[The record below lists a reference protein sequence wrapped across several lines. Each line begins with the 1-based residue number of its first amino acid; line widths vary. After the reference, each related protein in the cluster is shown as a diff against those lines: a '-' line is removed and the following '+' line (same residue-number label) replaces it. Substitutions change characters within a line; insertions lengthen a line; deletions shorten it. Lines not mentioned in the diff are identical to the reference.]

1 MDVLSHW
8 SSPLGGIT
16 LASDGTG
23 LTGLWFDG
31 QKHFGSTL
39 SGPAEELSAAQK
51 DPASHQDPAAEIFAQ
66 AEKWLTLY
74 FQGKDPGFAPPLAL
88 RGTEFQKK
96 VWEILASVPYGST
109 TTYGAIARRIAD
121 ETGRAASAR
130 AVGAAVG
137 RNPVSLIIPCHRVV
151 GSDGS
156 LTGYAG
162 GLDKKKYLLQLESGR

>member
-8 SSPLGGIT
+8 NSPIGGIT

-51 DPASHQDPAAEIFAQ
+51 DPASHQDPAEEIFAQ
-66 AEKWLTLY
+66 TEKWLTLY
-74 FQGKDPGFAPPLAL
+74 FEGKDPGFAPPLAL

>member
-66 AEKWLTLY
+66 TEKWLTLY
-74 FQGKDPGFAPPLAL
+74 FEGKDPGFAPPLAL

-130 AVGAAVG
+130 TVGAAVG